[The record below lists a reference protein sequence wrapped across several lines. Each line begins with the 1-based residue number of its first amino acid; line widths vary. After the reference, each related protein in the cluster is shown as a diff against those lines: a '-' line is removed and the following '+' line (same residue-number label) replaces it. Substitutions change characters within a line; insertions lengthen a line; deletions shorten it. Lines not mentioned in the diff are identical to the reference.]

1 MMKIAIV
8 EDEADLRGLIA
19 LHLGREG
26 WEVEGFAKG
35 ADFLGELSEG
45 KFDLALL
52 DLMLPDIDGLEICKV
67 VRSQS
72 KFKDLPIIMVTAKGT
87 EADIVLGLE
96 LGADDYIKKPF
107 SPRELVARVKSLLRR
122 TQPQSGGGPLKCGTI
137 ELFPDRFE
145 VKLEGTAVELTA
157 TEFKILEL
165 LMKNK
170 GRVLTRARILDYLGE
185 DRQFVIDRTIDV
197 HILNIRKKLQPA
209 GEPIETIRSVGY
221 RLRDIDPD

>member
-1 MMKIAIV
+1 MIKIAVV

-26 WEVEGFAKG
+26 WEVEGFAVGKG
-35 ADFLGELSEG
+35 FLDELSEG
-45 KFDLALL
+45 KFDLVLL
-52 DLMLPDIDGLEICKV
+52 DLMLPDIDGLEICKII
-67 VRSQS
+67 RSQS

-122 TQPQSGGGPLKCGTI
+122 AIPQPGSGDLKCGKI
-137 ELFPDRFE
+137 ELLPDRFE
-145 VKLEGTAVELTA
+145 VRLEGNAIEFTA